1 MKGAEYQMIK
11 KVMKIVLPVL
21 IVLCL
26 IAGALWVGTFGVVQ
40 TDSPSAQEMSM
51 KLAYDGEMAESAA
64 MDDGASSSTS
74 MASGA
79 ANDVVAAPDNRKLVR
94 TADLTIRTRS
104 FAETSQKVQ
113 GTLSEMGGY
122 VESLYERGEAGSRR
136 LSLYMRVPSEKLDD
150 FLLALEGTGRVTD
163 RSESTTDMTT
173 QYQDN
178 DARLATLYA
187 KRDRLNELL
196 LKAEDVSDL
205 IEIESA
211 IADTQYQIDRY
222 ETSQRDIDRQVDM
235 SAVSLSLIEEKPADI
250 AQADLTLGERIRAG
264 FAASIEWLGEFSRDL
279 VVFLVVISPVAVPVA
294 AACIL
299 IHIIRKRKGK

>member
-64 MDDGASSSTS
+64 MDYGASSSTS
-74 MASGA
+74 MSSGA

-299 IHIIRKRKGK
+299 ILIIRKRKGK